1 MMQGDIVAVHP
12 IVAAGDREGT
22 GGPAAQAWVDRFH
35 AGERGVLEEV
45 YRRHFDTVHIAVGA
59 ILTGADRETATHEVF
74 LRLCTSEACRRSFR
88 GGHLPAWLAVV
99 ARNQAIDHLRRR
111 DRESPAG
118 TDLPARDIAPDGLA
132 RSTEA
137 RLLIERF
144 QGQVLPPEWQPVFEA
159 RFLQH
164 LNQSE
169 AAVLLGMRRTTLA
182 YRELR
187 IRALLRKF
195 LLEEA

>member
-1 MMQGDIVAVHP
+1 MMQGDIAAVHP
-12 IVAAGDREGT
+12 IAPV
-22 GGPAAQAWVDRFH
+22 PAAWIDRFH
-35 AGERGVLEEV
+35 AGERAVLEEV
-45 YRRHFDTVHIAVGA
+45 YRQHFETVHAAVGTVLA
-59 ILTGADRETATHEVF
+59 GADRETATHEVF
-74 LRLCTSEACRRSFR
+74 LRLMTSEACRRSFR
-88 GGHLPAWLAVV
+88 GGHLSAWLAVV
-99 ARNQAIDHLRRR
+99 ARNHAIDHLRRR

-118 TDLPARDIAPDGLA
+118 TDLPARDVAPDGLA

-144 QGQVLPPEWQPVFEA
+144 QDQVLPPAWRPVFEA

-169 AAVLLGMRRTTLA
+169 AAVQLGMRRTTLA

>member
-1 MMQGDIVAVHP
+1 M
-12 IVAAGDREGT
+12 
-22 GGPAAQAWVDRFH
+22 
-35 AGERGVLEEV
+35 LEEV
-45 YRRHFDTVHIAVGA
+45 YRQHFETVHGRWARCWPAPIARPPPTRCSCGW
-59 ILTGADRETATHEVF
+59 
-74 LRLCTSEACRRSFR
+74 CTSEACRRSFR
-88 GGHLPAWLAVV
+88 GGHLAAWLAVV

-118 TDLPARDIAPDGLA
+118 TDLPARDVAPDGLA

-144 QGQVLPPEWQPVFEA
+144 QGQVLPPEWRPVFEA

-169 AAVLLGMRRTTLA
+169 AAALLGMRRTTLA